1 VTFGNNKKSRVLGIG
16 IIKINDHFTL
26 NDDALVNKLWYN
38 LLSVSQFIDADW
50 MCFFANLILVF
61 LTPLAILFVAFLA
74 LVRFLG

>member
-1 VTFGNNKKSRVLGIG
+1 VTFRNNKKSKVLGIG

-26 NDDALVNKLWYN
+26 NDDALVNKLRYN
-38 LLSVSQFIDADW
+38 LLFVSQFIDADW

>member
-1 VTFGNNKKSRVLGIG
+1 VTFGNNKKSKVLGIG

-26 NDDALVNKLWYN
+26 NDDALVNKLRYN

-50 MCFFANLILVF
+50 MCFFTNLILVF